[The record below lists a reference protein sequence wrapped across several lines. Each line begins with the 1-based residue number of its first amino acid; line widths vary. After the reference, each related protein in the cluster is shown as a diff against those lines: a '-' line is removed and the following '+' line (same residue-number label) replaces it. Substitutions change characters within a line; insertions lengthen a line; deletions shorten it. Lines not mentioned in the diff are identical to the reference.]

1 MDSTMHG
8 KINDFFN
15 NFPERSF
22 YKGDTLVWVDQQP
35 DGVFYIENGCVRQYD
50 ISEQGKKVAVNVFM
64 QNAFF
69 PMSWAI
75 NKTKNEYFY
84 EAMTDVEVRIAP
96 AEKVVEFIKE
106 NPDVTFDLLSRV
118 FRGTDGVMRR
128 TSHLMSSGAGTKIL
142 YELFI
147 EYRRSNDRH
156 NGSFVSAMNESE
168 LSHQTGLTRETV
180 NRQLSIFKKSG
191 LVSVH
196 HGEIKIESVKSL
208 TQSLGL
214 NQQVL

>member
-1 MDSTMHG
+1 MENSTQD
-8 KINDFFN
+8 KINDFFQ

-22 YKGDTLVWVDQQP
+22 YKGDILIWVDQQP
-35 DGVFYIENGCVRQYD
+35 DGIFFIENGCVRQYD

-64 QNAFF
+64 KNAFF
-69 PMSWAI
+69 PMAWAI

-96 AEKVVEFIKE
+96 AEKVVDFIRQ
-106 NPDVTFDLLSRV
+106 NPEVTFDLLSRV
-118 FRGTDGVMRR
+118 FRGTDGTIRR
-128 TSHLMSSGAGTKIL
+128 ISHLMSSNAGTKIL

-147 EYRRSNDRH
+147 EYQRSKNKYND
-156 NGSFVSAMNESE
+156 SFVSAMNESD
-168 LSHQTGLTRETV
+168 LSYHTGLTRETV

-196 HGEIKIESVKSL
+196 HGEIKVESIKIL
-208 TQSLGL
+208 TEALGI
-214 NQQVL
+214 NQ